1 MKLNWKKCV
10 VALAILATVG
20 MIVPTYAQDKSP
32 GSVEVKKPQTTLKVG
47 VVVTELDGTKKVSS
61 LPYTFFVNVDDTG
74 RGSTSQVR
82 VGLRVPVATGG
93 SGAGA
98 AAAPTRFEYMDIG
111 TNLDCVATSTPD
123 GHFKLFLSVD
133 RSYLT
138 AADDRKPPAFA
149 GDGVSISS
157 GNPIVQHFSSSYNLM
172 IRDGQTIDATTTT
185 DPISG
190 RVLQVSV
197 TANAVK

>member
-1 MKLNWKKCV
+1 MKLKRVKCLA
-10 VALAILATVG
+10 ALAVLAAIG
-20 MIVPTYAQDKSP
+20 IVAPMRAQDKAAA
-32 GSVEVKKPQTTLKVG
+32 GAEAKKAQTTLKVG

-61 LPYTFFVNVDDTG
+61 LPYTFYVTTDDTG
-74 RGSTSQVR
+74 RGATSSVR
-82 VGLRVPVATGG
+82 VGLRVPVATGAG
-93 SGAGA
+93 GAGA
-98 AAAPTRFEYMDIG
+98 ATTQFQYMDIG
-111 TNLDCVATSTPD
+111 TNLDCTASSTQD

-138 AADDRKPPAFA
+138 AADDKKSPALA